1 MLSRGGRGG
10 DDDSEIMLFSMLSCI
25 SCNLQLVY
33 LHLHPTPSWMV
44 YGQVVLNRNGSRTMD
59 FRTSVPTL
67 LADVIIEMNVQFQN
81 QLTLTILK
89 IAIVFNSFDVV
100 ITVDC

>member
-1 MLSRGGRGG
+1 MAGLVNGHFV
-10 DDDSEIMLFSMLSCI
+10 LFPFC
-25 SCNLQLVY
+25 
-33 LHLHPTPSWMV
+33 
-44 YGQVVLNRNGSRTMD
+44 SRTMD